1 MNQSS
6 SAFAPYLGGPGLQV
20 TISPGTVLCS
30 NVITKLPLTII
41 PLAPNSTS
49 FVYIQFLQIGDITL
63 PFTAQAVP
71 GKVTPIIAVTTNANV
86 GPDGIPIATVVT
98 GASSVLSLVDTRPDL
113 IL

>member
-41 PLAPNSTS
+41 SLAPNTTS

-63 PFTAQAVP
+63 PFTPQANPAQ
-71 GKVTPIIAVTTNANV
+71 VTPIIAVTTDTKK
-86 GPDGIPIATVVT
+86 GPDGIPLALVVT
-98 GASSVLSLVDTRPDL
+98 AANSV
-113 IL
+113 